1 MTAEDYRDRQ
11 NKHKLYGKPTA
22 SKLRFGVMSG
32 HSRWS
37 KVKHYKGTLDSKRGK
52 TFAKL
57 GKEMSVAAKHGGG
70 DPGFNPRL
78 RTILMKARAVNMP
91 ADNIDRAIKKGTGE
105 LPGVMYEEIT
115 YEGYAPG
122 GVALLMELLTDNKN
136 RTAAEIRQ
144 IFTKHGGNM
153 AVSGAVKH
161 LFHRKGQI
169 LVAKEQISEDDL
181 MGLALDAGAED
192 MISHP
197 DTYEILTDPHQV
209 EAVHKALEAKGIK
222 PQSAEIA
229 FLPLT
234 TAAITDEKTARAA
247 LGLIDAL
254 EDNDDVQNVYS
265 NEDIPD
271 EIMEKATAA
280 AA

>member
-1 MTAEDYRDRQ
+1 
-11 NKHKLYGKPTA
+11 
-22 SKLRFGVMSG
+22 MSG
-32 HSRWS
+32 HSKWHTI
-37 KVKHYKGTLDSKRGK
+37 KHKKGAADAKRGRVF
-52 TFAKL
+52 TKL
-57 GKEMSVAAKHGGG
+57 IKEITVAARVGGG
-70 DPGFNPRL
+70 DPEGNPRL
-78 RTILMKARAVNMP
+78 RTVILAAKAANMP
-91 ADNIDRAIKKGTGE
+91 KDNIEKAIKKGTGE
-105 LPGVMYEEIT
+105 LPGVSYEEIT
-115 YEGYAPG
+115 YEGYGPG
-122 GVALLMELLTDNKN
+122 GVALLIELLTDNKN
-136 RTAAEIRQ
+136 RTAAEIRM

-153 AVSGAVKH
+153 AVMGAVKH

-192 MISHP
+192 MTSHP

-234 TAAITDEKTARAA
+234 FAAITDEKTARATLA
-247 LGLIDAL
+247 LIDAL

-265 NEDIPD
+265 NEDISD
-271 EIMEKATAA
+271 DLMEKAQAA